1 MSETNNGQTRINT
14 EKNPSFEPLKAKISL
29 QKRTEKIQF
38 ESKRFTDKMLV
49 RLSLMI
55 ILVQVLDNSYCE
67 VVIEKAR
74 MQQYMFIENDKI
86 IRHVQG
92 VDLQDSDLDLNG
104 VLRAGIGQS
113 VPEHI
118 SRSQSRSSVNNEI
131 CKPGEWRDFW
141 GRCRELY

>member
-1 MSETNNGQTRINT
+1 MSETNNGQTRII
-14 EKNPSFEPLKAKISL
+14 LKKTRLLNHLRRKYPL
-29 QKRTEKIQF
+29 QKRIENIQF

-113 VPEHI
+113 VPEHL
-118 SRSQSRSSVNNEI
+118 SRSQGRSSVNNDI